1 MCLKKMTKIIAL
13 NHKMNL
19 NYDLVNEYIERINKV
34 KTDNKI
40 IIIPSYLYIE
50 TFIKNTKY
58 DIGSQNLSNEL
69 NGAFTG
75 EISSIQ
81 LNSIGAKY
89 SLVGHSER
97 RNLFHET
104 DEIINEKTRQCLNHG
119 ITPIICVGETLSEH
133 NNDETLVKIN
143 NQISHAILGLDDLNE
158 KKEIIIA
165 YEPIYAIGTGKAPE
179 VKEIEIVIN
188 HIYEVL
194 SKYDNIDFKILYG
207 GSVNKENIKK
217 ILDINKLDG
226 VLIGTISSKIEDII
240 KIIETV

>member
-1 MCLKKMTKIIAL
+1 MTKIIAL

-75 EISSIQ
+75 EVSSIQ

-188 HIYEVL
+188 HINEVL

>member
-1 MCLKKMTKIIAL
+1 MTKIIAL

-75 EISSIQ
+75 EVSSIQ
-81 LNSIGAKY
+81 LNSIGVKY

-158 KKEIIIA
+158 KKEIVIA

>member
-1 MCLKKMTKIIAL
+1 MNKIIAL

-19 NYDLVNEYIERINKV
+19 NYDLVSEYIEKINKV

-40 IIIPSYLYIE
+40 IIIPSYLYIS

-75 EISSIQ
+75 EVSSTQ
-81 LNSIGAKY
+81 LNSIGVKY

-165 YEPIYAIGTGKAPE
+165 YEPIYAIGTGKTPK
-179 VKEIEIVIN
+179 VKEIENVIN

-207 GSVNKENIKK
+207 GSVSRENIKK
-217 ILDINKLDG
+217 ILEINKLDG
-226 VLIGTISSKIEDII
+226 VLIGTISSKIEEII

>member
-1 MCLKKMTKIIAL
+1 MTKIIAL

-75 EISSIQ
+75 EVSSIQ
-81 LNSIGAKY
+81 LNSIGVKY

-158 KKEIIIA
+158 KKEIVIA

-240 KIIETV
+240 KIIETI

>member
-1 MCLKKMTKIIAL
+1 MTKIIAL

-75 EISSIQ
+75 EVSSIQ

-143 NQISHAILGLDDLNE
+143 SQISHAILGLDDLNE

-188 HIYEVL
+188 HINEVL

>member
-1 MCLKKMTKIIAL
+1 MDGGHRGEVRRPITRAIDEIKGI
-13 NHKMNL
+13 
-19 NYDLVNEYIERINKV
+19 VNEKEIQGFGFARLLGRERDFLAKQSV
-34 KTDNKI
+34 DE
-40 IIIPSYLYIE
+40 SA
-50 TFIKNTKY
+50 FA
-58 DIGSQNLSNEL
+58 DIGTADHQNR
-69 NGAFTG
+69 GFV
-75 EISSIQ
+75 ISR
-81 LNSIGAKY
+81 
-89 SLVGHSER
+89 ER

-165 YEPIYAIGTGKAPE
+165 YEPIYAIGTGKTPK
-179 VKEIEIVIN
+179 VKEIENVIN

-207 GSVNKENIKK
+207 GSVNRENIKK
-217 ILDINKLDG
+217 LPEINKLDG
-226 VLIGTISSKIEDII
+226 VLIGTISSKIEEII

>member
-1 MCLKKMTKIIAL
+1 MTKIIAL

-40 IIIPSYLYIE
+40 IIIPSFLYIE
-50 TFIKNTKY
+50 KFIKNTKY

-75 EISSIQ
+75 EVSSIQ
-81 LNSIGAKY
+81 LNSIGTKY

>member
-1 MCLKKMTKIIAL
+1 
-13 NHKMNL
+13 MNL
-19 NYDLVNEYIERINKV
+19 NYDLVSEYIEKINKV

-40 IIIPSYLYIE
+40 IIIPSYLYIS

-75 EISSIQ
+75 EVSSTQ
-81 LNSIGAKY
+81 LNSIGVKY

-97 RNLFHET
+97 RNLFYET

-143 NQISHAILGLDDLNE
+143 NQIL
-158 KKEIIIA
+158 
-165 YEPIYAIGTGKAPE
+165 
-179 VKEIEIVIN
+179 V
-188 HIYEVL
+188 
-194 SKYDNIDFKILYG
+194 
-207 GSVNKENIKK
+207 
-217 ILDINKLDG
+217 
-226 VLIGTISSKIEDII
+226 SSL
-240 KIIETV
+240 

>member
-1 MCLKKMTKIIAL
+1 MTKIIAL

-34 KTDNKI
+34 KTENKI

-75 EISSIQ
+75 EVSSIQ
-81 LNSIGAKY
+81 LNSIGVKY

>member
-1 MCLKKMTKIIAL
+1 MTKIIAL

-19 NYDLVNEYIERINKV
+19 NYDSVNEYIEKINKV

-81 LNSIGAKY
+81 LNSIGVKY

-104 DEIINEKTRQCLNHG
+104 DETINEKTRQCLNRG
-119 ITPIICVGETLSEH
+119 ITPIICTGETLSEH

>member
-1 MCLKKMTKIIAL
+1 MTKIIAL

-75 EISSIQ
+75 EVSSIQ

-240 KIIETV
+240 KIIEIV

>member
-1 MCLKKMTKIIAL
+1 MTKIIAL

-75 EISSIQ
+75 EVSSIQ

-104 DEIINEKTRQCLNHG
+104 DEIINEKTRHCLNHG

>member
-1 MCLKKMTKIIAL
+1 MTKIIAL

-40 IIIPSYLYIE
+40 IIIPSFLYIE
-50 TFIKNTKY
+50 KFIKNTKY

-75 EISSIQ
+75 EVSSIQ
-81 LNSIGAKY
+81 LNSIGTKY

-165 YEPIYAIGTGKAPE
+165 YEPIYAIGTGTAPE

>member
-1 MCLKKMTKIIAL
+1 MTKIIAL

-50 TFIKNTKY
+50 KFIKNTKY

-75 EISSIQ
+75 EVSSIQ
-81 LNSIGAKY
+81 LNSIGTKY

>member
-1 MCLKKMTKIIAL
+1 MTKIIAL

-75 EISSIQ
+75 EVSSIQ
-81 LNSIGAKY
+81 LNSIGVKY

-97 RNLFHET
+97 RNFFHET

-179 VKEIEIVIN
+179 IKEIEIVIN

>member
-1 MCLKKMTKIIAL
+1 MTKIIAL

-40 IIIPSYLYIE
+40 IIIPSFLYIE
-50 TFIKNTKY
+50 KFIKNTKY

-75 EISSIQ
+75 EVSSIQ

>member
-1 MCLKKMTKIIAL
+1 MTKIIAL

-75 EISSIQ
+75 EVSSIQ
-81 LNSIGAKY
+81 LNSIGTKY

-165 YEPIYAIGTGKAPE
+165 YEPIYAIGTGKVPE

>member
-1 MCLKKMTKIIAL
+1 MTKIIAL

-75 EISSIQ
+75 EVSSIQ
-81 LNSIGAKY
+81 LNSIGVKY

>member
-1 MCLKKMTKIIAL
+1 
-13 NHKMNL
+13 MNL

-50 TFIKNTKY
+50 KFIKNTKY

-75 EISSIQ
+75 EVSSIQ

>member
-1 MCLKKMTKIIAL
+1 MTKIIAL

-75 EISSIQ
+75 EVSSIQ
-81 LNSIGAKY
+81 LNSIGVKY

-104 DEIINEKTRQCLNHG
+104 DEIINEKTRQCLNHR

>member
-1 MCLKKMTKIIAL
+1 MTKIIAL

-75 EISSIQ
+75 EVSSIQ
-81 LNSIGAKY
+81 LNSIGVKY

-97 RNLFHET
+97 RNFFHET

>member
-1 MCLKKMTKIIAL
+1 
-13 NHKMNL
+13 MNL

-40 IIIPSYLYIE
+40 IIIPSFLYIE
-50 TFIKNTKY
+50 KFIKNTKY

>member
-1 MCLKKMTKIIAL
+1 MTKIIAL

-40 IIIPSYLYIE
+40 IIIPSFLYIE
-50 TFIKNTKY
+50 KFIKNTKY

>member
-1 MCLKKMTKIIAL
+1 MNKIIAL

-19 NYDLVNEYIERINKV
+19 NYDLVSEYIEKINKV

-40 IIIPSYLYIE
+40 IIIPSYLYIS

-75 EISSIQ
+75 EVSSTQ
-81 LNSIGAKY
+81 LNSIGVKY

-143 NQISHAILGLDDLNE
+143 NQINKSGMDFISI
-158 KKEIIIA
+158 KVISSVICIIIA
-165 YEPIYAIGTGKAPE
+165 LFAKTIRFKVFTIYDIYIPLLFGFFIPDFIYYYKYKTSVRQCFFTKKYTFSSIG
-179 VKEIEIVIN
+179 
-188 HIYEVL
+188 L
-194 SKYDNIDFKILYG
+194 
-207 GSVNKENIKK
+207 KK
-217 ILDINKLDG
+217 NSIRSNNNN
-226 VLIGTISSKIEDII
+226 E
-240 KIIETV
+240 

>member
-1 MCLKKMTKIIAL
+1 MTKIIAL

-50 TFIKNTKY
+50 KFIKNTKY

-75 EISSIQ
+75 EVSSIQ

>member
-1 MCLKKMTKIIAL
+1 MTKIIAL

-75 EISSIQ
+75 EVSSIQ

-179 VKEIEIVIN
+179 VQEIEIVIN

>member
-1 MCLKKMTKIIAL
+1 MTKIIAL

-75 EISSIQ
+75 EVSSIQ

-104 DEIINEKTRQCLNHG
+104 DEIINEKTRQCLNRG

>member
-1 MCLKKMTKIIAL
+1 MTKIIAL

-75 EISSIQ
+75 EVSSIQ

-188 HIYEVL
+188 HINEVL

-217 ILDINKLDG
+217 ILDINKLHG

>member
-1 MCLKKMTKIIAL
+1 MTKIIAL

-75 EISSIQ
+75 EVSSIQ

-104 DEIINEKTRQCLNHG
+104 DEIINEKTRQCLNHE

>member
-1 MCLKKMTKIIAL
+1 MTKIIAL

-69 NGAFTG
+69 NGASTG
-75 EISSIQ
+75 EVSSIQ

>member
-1 MCLKKMTKIIAL
+1 MNKIIVL

-19 NYDLVNEYIERINKV
+19 NYDLVSEYIEKINKV
-34 KTDNKI
+34 KTDHKI
-40 IIIPSYLYIE
+40 IIIPSYLYIG

-75 EISSIQ
+75 EVSSTQ
-81 LNSIGAKY
+81 LNSIGVKY

-165 YEPIYAIGTGKAPE
+165 YEPIYAIGTGKTPK
-179 VKEIEIVIN
+179 VKEIGNVIN

-207 GSVNKENIKK
+207 GSVNRENIKK
-217 ILDINKLDG
+217 ILEINKLDG
-226 VLIGTISSKIEDII
+226 VLIGTISSKIEEII

>member
-1 MCLKKMTKIIAL
+1 MTKIIAL

-75 EISSIQ
+75 EVSSIQ
-81 LNSIGAKY
+81 LNSIGVKY

-217 ILDINKLDG
+217 ILDINKLHG

>member
-1 MCLKKMTKIIAL
+1 MTKIIAL

-75 EISSIQ
+75 EVSSIQ

-97 RNLFHET
+97 RNLFRET